1 MIVDT
6 SAIVAIARDEPDAE
20 TLVDILAH
28 SVGTRISAGTV
39 LKSSLVLSGSR
50 SALLDEFLSTH
61 DIEIVPFDAE
71 QLRVAREAHDR
82 YGRGSG
88 SPARLNFG
96 DCFAYA
102 LAKTTR
108 EPLHRTDRD
117 RPPAEAIGPRHSCP
131 PP

>member
-1 MIVDT
+1 MILDT
-6 SAIVAIARDEPDAE
+6 SVIVAIARDEPDAE
-20 TLVDILAH
+20 TLVDILAN
-28 SVGTRISAGTV
+28 SVGTRISAATV
-39 LKSSLVLSGSR
+39 LESSLVLSGSR

-102 LAKTTR
+102 LAKTTG
-108 EPLHRTDRD
+108 EPLLFKGDDFAQTDLTSAR
-117 RPPAEAIGPRHSCP
+117 
-131 PP
+131 